1 MMDLAIVGGG
11 AAGIAAA
18 TAARE
23 RGLSAIILEAS
34 DRIGGRAFTVGWQHL
49 GLDLGA
55 TWLHSASRNPLV
67 HLAESLGVEIDRSP
81 SRWRE
86 QFRELGFSKA
96 EQAQSRRAMEAFL
109 DRLRDLPPEDDRAN
123 DALEANGEWN
133 GSLEAFSGYLNG
145 TGLANVSAQ
154 DFLAYWDASGDENW
168 RVPKGLGTLISFL
181 GAGLDIR
188 TGFRV
193 QKVDVSAA
201 NVRLIGEAGI
211 LETERAI
218 IAVPTSILARGD
230 IAFTPEVDDK
240 LHAASQLPLGHVEKL
255 FLEVPDPES
264 FPDGGHL
271 MGNPRSA
278 DTGSY
283 MLRPLGLPVIEG
295 FFGGDWL
302 ERLEPADI
310 AARAREELGKLLG
323 SDFAAKLSVVAQ
335 SDWRRHAFIC
345 GSYSFAKPGQHGA
358 RAELGAPV
366 NERLAFAGEACSD
379 IDYATVHGAWAS
391 GRAAVAQLFGETK

>member
-1 MMDLAIVGGG
+1 
-11 AAGIAAA
+11 
-18 TAARE
+18 
-23 RGLSAIILEAS
+23 
-34 DRIGGRAFTVGWQHL
+34 
-49 GLDLGA
+49 
-55 TWLHSASRNPLV
+55 
-67 HLAESLGVEIDRSP
+67 
-81 SRWRE
+81 
-86 QFRELGFSKA
+86 
-96 EQAQSRRAMEAFL
+96 
-109 DRLRDLPPEDDRAN
+109 
-123 DALEANGEWN
+123 
-133 GSLEAFSGYLNG
+133 
-145 TGLANVSAQ
+145 
-154 DFLAYWDASGDENW
+154 
-168 RVPKGLGTLISFL
+168 
-181 GAGLDIR
+181 
-188 TGFRV
+188 V

-201 NVRLIGEAGI
+201 NVRLIGETGI
-211 LETERAI
+211 LEAGRAI

-264 FPDGGHL
+264 FPDGDHL

-345 GSYSFAKPGQHGA
+345 GSYSFARPGQHGA